1 MGVFMSRPKKLKQL
15 WLPFDAIDLLP
26 GNVVVVQTNDLD
38 LATEAGSETCIRR
51 MLAVP
56 LAKSILLDY
65 LIGRKRGDPH
75 PSETHADLHRLM
87 ALLNSRY
94 HSVRFDFLG
103 DSLTVQLFRQAVVHD
118 VPALLA
124 RLAARRANEAGDV

>member
-1 MGVFMSRPKKLKQL
+1 MGRKPKQL
-15 WLPFDAIDLLP
+15 WLPFAAVDLLP
-26 GNVVVVQTNDLD
+26 GNVVVVQTGDLD
-38 LATEAGSETCIRR
+38 LAQDAGIEACIRR

-56 LAKSILLDY
+56 LDKSILLDY

-75 PSETHADLHRLM
+75 PSENHVELHRLM

-94 HSVRFDFLG
+94 HSRRFDFMG
-103 DSLTVQLFRQAVVHD
+103 DSLAARLFRQAAVHD

-124 RLAARRANEAGDV
+124 RLSAQSANEEGDR